1 MTCLKK
7 IFVAIVIGL
16 ICATTPLQAH
26 ALTASPIKI
35 ELNTDPGKT
44 VTSQFKLYNEGKT
57 TETFYVLAQ
66 NFEAKGEDGT
76 PALVSGT
83 DGLAGWIE
91 PISSVTIGPK
101 EYKTIPLAITVPKS
115 AEPGGYFAAILSS
128 TVPPVTKDKQNVLL
142 EGQVG
147 TLVLLQ
153 VNGNFQ
159 QGAHILEFGTTTK
172 SSWFTSLPVEFYY
185 RFQNAGASYK
195 KPIGDLVIK
204 NIFGGTT
211 KTIPTNPDR
220 GNVLP
225 KSIRRFTSTWFGTE
239 ENGKLPKGFFN
250 QVRYEWNNFA
260 LGRYTANLNL
270 IYGNSTDQTALAH
283 TAIWVFPW
291 QLILTILVTV
301 TIVFGL
307 SISIAAL
314 IILRFLK
321 KRHK

>member
-1 MTCLKK
+1 MMSFKK
-7 IFVAIVIGL
+7 IFLVLGIGL
-16 ICATTPLQAH
+16 LYATVPLPAH

-35 ELNTDPGKT
+35 ELSADPGKT

-76 PALVSGT
+76 PTLVSGT

-128 TVPPVTKDKQNVLL
+128 TVPPVSKDNQNVLL

-153 VNGNFQ
+153 VNGSFQ
-159 QGAHILEFGTTTK
+159 QGAHILEFGTTAKTK
-172 SSWFTSLPVEFYY
+172 WFTSLPVEFYY
-185 RFQNAGASYK
+185 RFQNAGASYE
-195 KPIGDLVIK
+195 KPIGDVVIK

-211 KTIPTNPDR
+211 KAIPTNPDR

-225 KSIRRFTSTWFGTE
+225 KSIRKFTTTWFGPD
-239 ENGKLPKGFFN
+239 ENAEFPKGFFN
-250 QVRYEWNNFA
+250 QVKYEWNNFA

-270 IYGNSTDQTALAH
+270 VYGTSTDQTALAH
-283 TAIWVFPW
+283 TTIWIFPW
-291 QLILTILVTV
+291 QLILTVLVTV

-307 SISIAAL
+307 SISIAAVL
-314 IILRFLK
+314 ILRFLK
-321 KRHK
+321 KRRK

>member
-1 MTCLKK
+1 MKPLNK
-7 IFVAIVIGL
+7 ICTFLGLGLLCAI
-16 ICATTPLQAH
+16 TPLQAQ

-35 ELNTDPGKT
+35 ELNADPGKT

-57 TETFYVLAQ
+57 TETFYILAQ

-76 PALVSGT
+76 PTLVSGT

-91 PISSVTIGPK
+91 PINSVTIGPK

-128 TVPPVTKDKQNVLL
+128 TVPPTTKDNQNVLL

-159 QGAHILEFGTTTK
+159 QGAHILEFGTSSK

-185 RFQNAGASYK
+185 RFQNAGASYQ

-204 NIFGGTT
+204 NMFGGTT
-211 KTIPTNPDR
+211 KTIPTNSDR

-225 KSIRRFTSTWFGTE
+225 KSIRRFTSTWFGAE
-239 ENGKLPKGFFN
+239 ENSKLPKGFFN

-270 IYGNSTDQTALAH
+270 VYGNSTDQTAYAH

-291 QLILTILVTV
+291 QLILTAAVTTV
-301 TIVFGL
+301 VVFGL

-314 IILRFLK
+314 IILRILK
-321 KRHK
+321 KRRK

>member
-1 MTCLKK
+1 MKSLNK
-7 IFVAIVIGL
+7 ICTLLGLGLLCAIV
-16 ICATTPLQAH
+16 PLQAQ
-26 ALTASPIKI
+26 ALTASPIKV

-44 VTSQFKLYNEGKT
+44 TTSQFKLYNEGKT
-57 TETFYVLAQ
+57 TETFYILAQ

-76 PALVSGT
+76 PTLVSGT

-91 PISSVTIGPK
+91 PINSVTIGPK

-128 TVPPVTKDKQNVLL
+128 TVPPVSKGNQNVLL

-153 VNGNFQ
+153 VNGDFQ
-159 QGAHILEFGTTTK
+159 QGAHILEFGTSSK

-185 RFQNAGASYK
+185 RFQNAGASYE
-195 KPIGDLVIK
+195 KPIGDLQIK

-211 KTIPTNPDR
+211 KTIPTNSDR

-225 KSIRRFTSTWFGTE
+225 KSIRRFTTTWFGAE
-239 ENGKLPKGFFN
+239 ENGKFPKGFFN

-270 IYGNSTDQTALAH
+270 IYGNSTDQTAFAH
-283 TAIWVFPW
+283 TAVWIFPW
-291 QLILTILVTV
+291 QLILTVLVTAIV
-301 TIVFGL
+301 VFGL

-314 IILRFLK
+314 IILRILK
-321 KRHK
+321 KRRK